1 MFSHQLKNIRKEWN
15 LTQKELADSLNIAQS
30 TIAMY
35 ENGKREPDTANLNK
49 IADFF
54 KVTTDFLL
62 GRSHSPKLTAE
73 EEIDIAVDLERT
85 IEQLRTN
92 KGLKFDGEPI
102 DEETILYLKASLE
115 KSIRL
120 AKEIT
125 KDKFIK

>member
-1 MFSHQLKNIRKEWN
+1 MFSEQLKKIRKEN
-15 LTQKELADSLNIAQS
+15 KLTQKELAEQLNIAQS

-35 ENGKREPDTANLNK
+35 ENGKREPDAANLQK
-49 IADFF
+49 IADHF
-54 KVTTDFLL
+54 KVTIDFLL
-62 GRSHSPKLTAE
+62 GRSYSPKLTAE

-85 IEQLRTN
+85 IEQLKTN
-92 KGLKFDGEPI
+92 KGLKFDGVPI

-125 KDKFIK
+125 KDKFMK